1 MRTSDVIKIIFL
13 GTIWGG
19 SFAFIRVCAPIIGAV
34 WFTLGRLVVASI
46 VLIAWARWA
55 GVDLAFRRYWKQYFV
70 VGLLNTAGPWTLY
83 AFAGKTISASYM
95 SIINSSTPL
104 MSAILG
110 AWFLGEKM
118 TVPKVI
124 GLACGVLG
132 VSLIAGWGP
141 IAPTPEVLLAV
152 FASILAALGYAVGGV
167 AAKLYVKG
175 GDSRAIAVGN
185 TLFASLM
192 MLPLLPE
199 VPAASQWTTTVIAS
213 MIIVG
218 VLSTGI
224 GFPMFFQLIKD
235 VGATKA
241 QTTTF
246 IVPVSGVLLGVLF
259 LDEPMKLTLVF
270 GGLLILVACALVL
283 EIPLPGM
290 RRRN

>member
-13 GTIWGG
+13 GCIWGG
-19 SFAFIRVCAPIIGAV
+19 SFAFIRVSAPVIGAV

-46 VLIAWARWA
+46 VLIGWARWA
-55 GVDLAFRRYWKQYFV
+55 GVDLAFRRYWKEYFV

-95 SIINSSTPL
+95 SIINSSTPW

-118 TVPKVI
+118 TVPKAI
-124 GLACGVLG
+124 GLACGVFG
-132 VSLIAGWGP
+132 VSLVAGWGP

-152 FASILAALGYAVGGV
+152 FASVLAAFGYAIGGV

-175 GDSRAIAVGN
+175 VDSRAIAVGN
-185 TLFASLM
+185 TIFASLM

-199 VPAASQWTTTVIAS
+199 VPASSQWTTTVVAS

-218 VLSTGI
+218 ILSTGI
-224 GFPMFFQLIKD
+224 GFPMYFQLIKD

-259 LDEPMKLTLVF
+259 LGEPMKLTLIA

-283 EIPLPGM
+283 EIPLPGI
-290 RRRN
+290 RRRR

>member
-1 MRTSDVIKIIFL
+1 MRTSDVIKILFL
-13 GTIWGG
+13 GTVWGG

-34 WFTLGRLVVASI
+34 WFTLGRLVVASV
-46 VLIAWARWA
+46 VLLIWARWA

-95 SIINSSTPL
+95 SIINSSTPWI
-104 MSAILG
+104 SAILG

-118 TVPKVI
+118 TVPKAI

-132 VSLIAGWGP
+132 VSLVAGWGP

-175 GDSRAIAVGN
+175 VDSRAIAVGN
-185 TLFASLM
+185 TIFASLM

-199 VPAASQWTTTVIAS
+199 IPAAERWSTTVIVS
-213 MIIVG
+213 MITVG
-218 VLSTGI
+218 ILSTGI
-224 GFPMFFQLIKD
+224 GFPMYFQLIKD

-259 LDEPMKLTLVF
+259 LGEPMKLTLVF

-290 RRRN
+290 RRRP